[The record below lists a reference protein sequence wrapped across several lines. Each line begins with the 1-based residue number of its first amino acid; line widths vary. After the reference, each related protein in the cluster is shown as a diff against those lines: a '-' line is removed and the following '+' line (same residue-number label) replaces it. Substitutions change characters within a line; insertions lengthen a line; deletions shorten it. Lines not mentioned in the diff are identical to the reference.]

1 MAKGKAPAFVPT
13 DTQPS
18 AKPTGS
24 AYVPDL
30 GPVGR
35 AAPVTEIDPSPPFLL
50 KAHHERLTVMRGKV
64 IPLFGR
70 IVLQPGVGGVSS
82 RPGGK
87 IDAADARNMAE
98 QQGWTIIPT
107 NAIPDAHASRD
118 AAGNLVKSYLYRPEG
133 REDVTLLLYTRCFPG
148 SKAIEVDEVR
158 YVEFCEYLQDS
169 GVIERPKAYALDKL
183 LQRLSH
189 EAGALTDRARNQ
201 ASYLGA
207 AQAVAKQVEVVSAML
222 ATLRATPSAGSAVE
236 VEA

>member
-1 MAKGKAPAFVPT
+1 M
-13 DTQPS
+13 
-18 AKPTGS
+18 
-24 AYVPDL
+24 
-30 GPVGR
+30 
-35 AAPVTEIDPSPPFLL
+35 
-50 KAHHERLTVMRGKV
+50 
-64 IPLFGR
+64 
-70 IVLQPGVGGVSS
+70 
-82 RPGGK
+82 
-87 IDAADARNMAE
+87 
-98 QQGWTIIPT
+98 
-107 NAIPDAHASRD
+107 
-118 AAGNLVKSYLYRPEG
+118 
-133 REDVTLLLYTRCFPG
+133 
-148 SKAIEVDEVR
+148 R